1 MNTPSSDISS
11 GMPTPVSGGAISR
24 AEFADRFRQS
34 SRALWCIAASVC
46 GGRTGAEDAVQEAA
60 VIALGK
66 LGEFTPGTS
75 FVAWM
80 GQIVRFVA
88 MNSARKTGRRDS
100 ILRSGAV
107 PGGPDSAPAAPQL
120 ELSPPLREA
129 MADLEE
135 TARTCLLL
143 RVVGG
148 MSYQQISAAM
158 GIPEGTAMSHVF
170 RARKALAARV
180 DQPEKG
186 GEA

>member
-1 MNTPSSDISS
+1 MPSPS
-11 GMPTPVSGGAISR
+11 SGGAISR
-24 AEFADRFRQS
+24 SEFADRFRQS

-46 GGRTGAEDAVQEAA
+46 GDRTGAEDAVQEAA

-88 MNSARKTGRRDS
+88 MNAGRKTGRRDS

-107 PGGPDSAPAAPQL
+107 PGGQQHAPAMPEL
-120 ELSPPLREA
+120 DLSPPLREA
-129 MADLEE
+129 LAELEE

-143 RVVGG
+143 RIVAGL
-148 MSYQQISAAM
+148 SYQQISAGL

-170 RARKALAARV
+170 RARKTLAARV
-180 DQPEKG
+180 EAPAKG
-186 GEA
+186 GQA

>member
-1 MNTPSSDISS
+1 M
-11 GMPTPVSGGAISR
+11 
-24 AEFADRFRQS
+24 
-34 SRALWCIAASVC
+34 
-46 GGRTGAEDAVQEAA
+46 QEAA

-75 FVAWM
+75 FTAWM

-88 MNSARKTGRRDS
+88 MNAGRKSGRRDS

-107 PGGPDSAPAAPQL
+107 PGGGEGTLAASDL
-120 ELSPPLREA
+120 DLSPPLREA
-129 MADLEE
+129 LAELEE

-143 RVVGG
+143 RIIGG
-148 MSYQQISAAM
+148 LSYQQISAAL

-170 RARKALAARV
+170 RARKTLAARV

-186 GEA
+186 GQP